1 MIMSPTNYNTLI
13 GGTDF
18 SNPVNPGIYPAGLAA
33 NAAAGTRAQAEAEH
47 KELIAQYETFEG
59 VRLGTN
65 NLILEAV
72 NIKYLSKIKHKTLG
86 FLNQMPRQMIEHL
99 LTIGGMLDFVNTKN
113 LLAKWDGEW
122 NINEIPQIYFN
133 RVKKAMKTLTRNR
146 ITSDL
151 NERRDIALFHLKA
164 TGEFDPAIREWES
177 KQQQKKMG
185 KHQKIHLCWVCKRK

>member
-1 MIMSPTNYNTLI
+1 
-13 GGTDF
+13 
-18 SNPVNPGIYPAGLAA
+18 
-33 NAAAGTRAQAEAEH
+33 
-47 KELIAQYETFEG
+47 
-59 VRLGTN
+59 
-65 NLILEAV
+65 
-72 NIKYLSKIKHKTLG
+72 
-86 FLNQMPRQMIEHL
+86 MPRQMIEHL